1 MTHNQDKY
9 QSIQTDL
16 EMTSKMEI
24 ADFKRIIKNILERF
38 RENHEKNE
46 KCKKGPNETSRAEKF
61 NI

>member
-24 ADFKRIIKNILERF
+24 ADFKRVIKNILERF

-46 KCKKGPNETSRAEKF
+46 KCKM
-61 NI
+61 